1 MSLPTG
7 WVASEIVSVREA
19 GRGRLFCGWFV
30 VFVSEP
36 GALELGGFC
45 HPVMKWLFWE
55 RNPEQRE
62 SSVRLG
68 GQTGMCYSGPWSTGR
83 IWGKDSENRMTAQ

>member
-68 GQTGMCYSGPWSTGR
+68 GQTGMCYSGP
-83 IWGKDSENRMTAQ
+83 